1 MAIVTIAGS
10 PTPNSRSTALLDL
23 ATQRLRG
30 EGFRTENI
38 AVRDLNPAE
47 LLSANV
53 KNDRIAAALRSVA
66 EANIVI
72 IATPVY
78 KASYSGLLKS
88 FLDLLPQTGF
98 ANKAVLP
105 IATGG
110 SSAHLLAL
118 DYALRPV
125 LAALGARIVV
135 ESLFVADNQ
144 LQLHANGTLTLDPV
158 IQSRFDNA
166 LISLQEAYGW
176 LTGDLAQLKPAPA
189 SSEQSAFPIFA
200 I

>member
-23 ATQRLRG
+23 ATQRLRS

-38 AVRDLNPAE
+38 AVRDLNAAE
-47 LLSANV
+47 LLSANI
-53 KNDRIAAALRSVA
+53 KNDRIAASLRSVA
-66 EANIVI
+66 DANIVI

-135 ESLFVADNQ
+135 ESLFVSDNQ
-144 LQLHANGTLTLDPV
+144 IQLHDNGALTLEPA
-158 IQSRFDNA
+158 IQARFDNA

-176 LTGDLAQLKPAPA
+176 LTGDA
-189 SSEQSAFPIFA
+189 SALNTGAEKTALPIFA
-200 I
+200 V

>member
-10 PTPNSRSTALLDL
+10 PTANSRSAALLGL
-23 ATQRLRG
+23 ATQRLRA

-38 AVRDLNPAE
+38 AVRDLPAAE
-47 LLSANV
+47 LLAANA
-53 KNDRIAAALRSVA
+53 KNDRIAAALRTVA

-98 ANKAVLP
+98 ADKAVLP

-135 ESLFVADNQ
+135 ESLFVADSQ
-144 LQLHANGTLTLDPV
+144 IRIEAQGALTLEPPLLA
-158 IQSRFDNA
+158 RFDNA
-166 LISLQEAYGW
+166 LSSLQQAYGW
-176 LTGDLAQLKPAPA
+176 LTGDIAQLGATLDAANSK
-189 SSEQSAFPIFA
+189 FPVFA
-200 I
+200 V

>member
-10 PTPNSRSTALLDL
+10 PTPNSRSTALLNL
-23 ATQRLRG
+23 ATQRLRA

-38 AVRDLNPAE
+38 AVRDLNAAE

-53 KNDRIAAALRSVA
+53 KNDRIAAALRAVD

-135 ESLFVADNQ
+135 ESLFVADSQ
-144 LQLHANGTLTLDPV
+144 VQIQEGGVLTLDPA
-158 IQSRFDNA
+158 IETRFDNA
-166 LISLQEAYGW
+166 LVSLQEAYGW
-176 LTGDLAQLKPAPA
+176 LTGDVAQLQA
-189 SSEQSAFPIFA
+189 SPEQSPFPIFA
-200 I
+200 V

>member
-10 PTPNSRSTALLDL
+10 PTANSRSTALLDL

-38 AVRDLNPAE
+38 AVRELNAAE

-53 KNDRIAAALRSVA
+53 KNDRIAAALRAVD
-66 EANIVI
+66 EANVVI

-78 KASYSGLLKS
+78 KASYSGLLKT

-135 ESLFVADNQ
+135 ESLYVADNQ
-144 LQLHANGTLTLDPV
+144 IHIAADGVLTLDPA
-158 IQSRFDNA
+158 IQTRFDNA

-176 LTGDLAQLKPAPA
+176 LTGDQAQLQAALSTTDKPSFPA
-189 SSEQSAFPIFA
+189 FA
-200 I
+200 V

>member
-10 PTPNSRSTALLDL
+10 PTANSRSAALLGL
-23 ATQRLRG
+23 ATQRLRAD
-30 EGFRTENI
+30 GFRTENI
-38 AVRDLNPAE
+38 AVRDLPAAE
-47 LLSANV
+47 LLAANA
-53 KNDRIAAALRSVA
+53 KNDRIAAALRTVA

-98 ANKAVLP
+98 ADKAVLP

-135 ESLFVADNQ
+135 ESLFVADSQ
-144 LQLHANGTLTLDPV
+144 IRIEAQGALTLEPPLLA
-158 IQSRFDNA
+158 RFDNA
-166 LISLQEAYGW
+166 LSSLQQAYGW
-176 LTGDLAQLKPAPA
+176 LTGDIAQLGATLDAANSK
-189 SSEQSAFPIFA
+189 FPVFA
-200 I
+200 V

>member
-10 PTPNSRSTALLDL
+10 PTPNSRSSALLNL
-23 ATQRLRG
+23 ATQRLRA

-53 KNDRIAAALRSVA
+53 KNDRIAAALRTVA
-66 EANIVI
+66 DAHIVI

-78 KASYSGLLKS
+78 KASYSGLLKT
-88 FLDLLPQTGF
+88 FLDLLPQTGLKD
-98 ANKAVLP
+98 KAVLP

-125 LAALGARIVV
+125 LASLGARIVV
-135 ESLFVADNQ
+135 ESLFVADSQ
-144 LQLHANGTLTLDPV
+144 LQIAPDGALTLDPL
-158 IQSRFDNA
+158 IQTRFDSA
-166 LISLQEAYGW
+166 LSSLQEAYGW
-176 LTGDLAQLKPAPA
+176 LTGDTSALASAPGATAQPAL
-189 SSEQSAFPIFA
+189 PIFA
-200 I
+200 V

>member
-10 PTPNSRSTALLDL
+10 PTANSRSTALLDL

-38 AVRDLNPAE
+38 AVRELNPAE
-47 LLSANV
+47 LLSANT

-66 EANIVI
+66 DANIVI

-78 KASYSGLLKS
+78 KASYSGLLKT

-135 ESLFVADNQ
+135 ESLFVADSQ
-144 LQLHANGTLTLDPV
+144 IQVAEGGALTLDPV
-158 IQSRFDNA
+158 IQSRFDSA
-166 LISLQEAYGW
+166 LVSLQEAYGW
-176 LTGDLAQLKPAPA
+176 LTGDTSTLDATATNL
-189 SSEQSAFPIFA
+189 PIFA
-200 I
+200 V

>member
-38 AVRDLNPAE
+38 AVRDLNAAE
-47 LLSANV
+47 LLAANT

-144 LQLHANGTLTLDPV
+144 LQRHDNGGLTLDPA
-158 IQSRFDNA
+158 IQTRFDSA

-176 LTGDLAQLKPAPA
+176 LTGDVTQLSSALA
-189 SSEQSAFPIFA
+189 SSPSPLPIFA
-200 I
+200 V

>member
-38 AVRDLNPAE
+38 AVRELNAAE
-47 LLSANV
+47 LLSANT
-53 KNDRIAAALRSVA
+53 KNDHIAAALRAVA

-98 ANKAVLP
+98 ADKAVLP

-135 ESLFVADNQ
+135 ESLYVADHQ
-144 LQLHANGTLTLDPV
+144 IQIHGNGGVTLDPT

-166 LISLQEAYGW
+166 LVSLQEAYGW
-176 LTGDLAQLKPAPA
+176 LTGDTSALGSAEKTQL
-189 SSEQSAFPIFA
+189 PIFA
-200 I
+200 V